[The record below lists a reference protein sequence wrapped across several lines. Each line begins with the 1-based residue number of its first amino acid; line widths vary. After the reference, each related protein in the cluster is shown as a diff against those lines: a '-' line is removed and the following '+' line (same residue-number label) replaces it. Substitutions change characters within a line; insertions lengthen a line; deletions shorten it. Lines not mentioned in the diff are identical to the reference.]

1 MIKAYQIY
9 GTDLEQL
16 NKALLDFT
24 SIVKLGIQG
33 PPGLEFQINEIEAG
47 APAFKIGYTGIFTF
61 DFGDLS
67 LNENES
73 VRTIQFKFNT
83 KQESLVS
90 NSGMEIIIDIFGDK
104 GEKQQ

>member
-1 MIKAYQIY
+1 MIKAYQIC
-9 GTDLEQL
+9 GTDLSQL
-16 NKALLDFT
+16 NNVLSNFT

-33 PPGLEFQINEIEAG
+33 PPGLEFQINNIEEG

-67 LNENES
+67 LNANES
-73 VRTIQFKFNT
+73 VRTIQFNT
-83 KQESLVS
+83 NQKSLVS

-104 GEKQQ
+104 GENKQ